1 MCRRSR
7 RGRRRCVF
15 TFWEKGGGEEFSGQT
30 LVGGGSWVG
39 NLRVFLFFR
48 PPPFFP
54 SLLLSRFAGFLPLFF
69 LFVFSDFHFLLSPI
83 RDGRW
88 KGEGGDSGG
97 LSFVFSSVPS
107 SQKKLSLPLPLLHS
121 IRLFFRSFFFS
132 DGGGG
137 GPPPPLSPP
146 RPVPRL
152 RHIFHL
158 CQKEGEGGGLGHLTA
173 SSPSS
178 SFFDGGGGSPSLLA
192 TLLLHPDP

>member
-1 MCRRSR
+1 MCRSR
-7 RGRRRCVF
+7 RGRRKCVF
-15 TFWEKGGGEEFSGQT
+15 TFWEKGGGFSGQT
-30 LVGGGSWVG
+30 LGGGSWG
-39 NLRVFLFFR
+39 EGIYASSSSFGL
-48 PPPFFP
+48 PPFLL
-54 SLLLSRFAGFLPLFF
+54 SLLLSRFAGFLPGLFF

-107 SQKKLSLPLPLLHS
+107 SQKKTILSSPSLLHS
-121 IRLFFRSFFFS
+121 IRLFFPSFFFS

-137 GPPPPLSPP
+137 GGGPPPLSPP

-158 CQKEGEGGGLGHLTA
+158 CQKEGKRGEA
-173 SSPSS
+173 
-178 SFFDGGGGSPSLLA
+178 
-192 TLLLHPDP
+192 

>member
-1 MCRRSR
+1 MCRSR

-30 LVGGGSWVG
+30 LVAGGAGWEIYASSSSFG
-39 NLRVFLFFR
+39 L
-48 PPPFFP
+48 PPFFP
-54 SLLLSRFAGFLPLFF
+54 LFCYLVSQASSPSSSSSSFRIFISSFLRFAMEDGKGKETTPAA
-69 LFVFSDFHFLLSPI
+69 SP
-83 RDGRW
+83 
-88 KGEGGDSGG
+88 S
-97 LSFVFSSVPS
+97 SSVPS
-107 SQKKLSLPLPLLHS
+107 LRAKKKLSLPLPLLHS

-132 DGGGG
+132 DGGG